1 MKQYLLIG
9 FFSISSFSI
18 SAATLD
24 TLKNYTK
31 NSITFSPMKL
41 IDNEIEFGI
50 EHKFSRLISLKL
62 EASLIS
68 NSNDYSYRNNN
79 NNVTGTNMM
88 IAFRKYIFYD
98 QIYNR
103 KQSQNLWGVY
113 ISPFL
118 RYQYITRKTTTEDY
132 DINGKLLST
141 VTEKSFQN
149 ALMAGL
155 VTGMRFDL
163 AKGLISFDFN
173 IGFASKISKVTGD
186 PNYFYYGGAR
196 EHYYG
201 KQGIIPAGNATIGF
215 NF

>member
-1 MKQYLLIG
+1 MKQYILTGCIVL
-9 FFSISSFSI
+9 FAF
-18 SAATLD
+18 TLSGAPMD

-31 NSITFSPMKL
+31 NAITFSPMKL
-41 IDNEIEFGI
+41 INNEIEIGI
-50 EHKFSRLISLKL
+50 ERKLSRLISLKL

-79 NNVTGTNMM
+79 NNVTGTNLM

-98 QIYNR
+98 QIINK

-113 ISPFL
+113 LSPFVQ
-118 RYQYITRKTTTEDY
+118 YQYIERKDFYEQY
-132 DINGKLLST
+132 DINGNLLR
-141 VTEKSFQN
+141 TELQKSHQN
-149 ALMAGL
+149 AFMAGL
-155 VTGMRFDL
+155 ITGMRFDI

-173 IGFASKISKVTGD
+173 VGFATKISEVTG
-186 PNYFYYGGAR
+186 PTNNLYYGGPR

-201 KQGIIPAGNATIGF
+201 KQGIIPTGNATIGF